1 MSSYRSGELWRPE
14 SRRDGGIFFNIV
26 IIFIFYPDTD
36 YSICRDKPTLTKVLG
51 KLSRFDTIFHT
62 NVFPT
67 ETILFRQTT
76 IWIKIWDI
84 SIHWSHFRA
93 IFVCTLAYRRPQSNH
108 IFLRSCQAEKLFFE
122 IILWYLFNLSSNNC
136 VVVTAAL
143 KRVLISRWS
152 VSTLGRREQKPLP
165 WPGSWCL
172 LESSP
177 SLSAIEWSGSR
188 GDPF

>member
-1 MSSYRSGELWRPE
+1 M
-14 SRRDGGIFFNIV
+14 

-51 KLSRFDTIFHT
+51 KLSRFDTIFQT

-76 IWIKIWDI
+76 FELKYETFPFIEAILGPFL
-84 SIHWSHFRA
+84 STLSHTEGLNPITYFCDPVKQR
-93 IFVCTLAYRRPQSNH
+93 
-108 IFLRSCQAEKLFFE
+108 KLFFE
-122 IILWYLFNLSSNNC
+122 IIRWYLFNLSSNNC

-152 VSTLGRREQKPLP
+152 VSTLPKLGRREQKPLP
-165 WPGSWCL
+165 
-172 LESSP
+172 
-177 SLSAIEWSGSR
+177 
-188 GDPF
+188 